1 MSEVVHIRLGEPVK
15 KEMVLVMK
23 QEGTF
28 ANVTDFIRDCIRHR
42 LKELK
47 LEKALRALEEMRG
60 SEKNIRRL
68 TRAERKKLFEEYEK
82 MPPSEI
88 FRKYGLDKVPHI

>member
-1 MSEVVHIRLGEPVK
+1 MSEVVHIRLGAPVK

-47 LEKALRALEEMRG
+47 LEKALRSLEEMRG
-60 SEKNIRRL
+60 SVKNVRRL
-68 TRAERKKLFEEYEK
+68 TRAERDKAFKEYLKKD
-82 MPPSEI
+82 PSEI
-88 FRKYGLDKVPHI
+88 LRKYGLDKVPHV